1 MFTAYIRLKK
11 ELEKHKNEYLLF
23 AFSLIIPGI
32 ICVFALNAFLEIT
45 ERLQA
50 NELVVFDNLVSD
62 FVHSFRTDGV
72 TQAVTFIT
80 DLGDVAAYAVII
92 PLVATLL
99 YYRGHHR
106 WKLSLQATLV
116 LISAFLLNVG
126 IKHLISRPRPLEDL
140 RLVTAHS
147 YSFPSG
153 HSMSA
158 IAFYGFLIYL
168 TYKYVSNTLLKIL
181 LILVQVLLIL
191 GIGLSRVYLGVHFPT
206 DVLAG
211 FIAGLVW
218 LIICIIVFNFINFY
232 RKRQVRKKGLN
243 PHSDH

>member
-1 MFTAYIRLKK
+1 MINAYRRLKK
-11 ELEKHKNEYLLF
+11 ELEEHQNEYLLF
-23 AFSLIIPGI
+23 VFSLIIPGI
-32 ICVFALNAFLEIT
+32 ICLFALNAFLEIT

-50 NELVVFDNLVSD
+50 DELVKFDDLVTD
-62 FVHSFRTDGV
+62 FVYSFRNDGV
-72 TQAVTFIT
+72 TSIVTFIT
-80 DLGDVAAYAVII
+80 DLGDVVTYAIVI
-92 PLVATLL
+92 PLVGILL
-99 YYRGHHR
+99 YYYGHHR
-106 WKLSLQATLV
+106 WKLSLQATIVLV
-116 LISAFLLNVG
+116 SAFLLNVG

-158 IAFYGFLIYL
+158 LAFYGFLIYL
-168 TYKYVSNTLLKIL
+168 TYKHVPNTALKIL
-181 LILVQVLLIL
+181 LILLQSFLIL
-191 GIGLSRVYLGVHFPT
+191 GIGLSRVYLGVHYPT

-218 LIICIIVFNFINFY
+218 LIICIIVFNFVNVY